1 MPRIA
6 AAEVVAPSQTVAAIP
21 RVRGFPLHW
30 IQPRFAVRSRLVK
43 YAAKRTWPDRP
54 KSWESKGEAE
64 SAEAFALAFAQEHG
78 LGLGTELVVTEL
90 GSEDPD
96 LRFFRVSNTAPYEMA
111 QGEMRGAG
119 PPATPSSPA
128 PAMQPVEPES
138 GDDEAR
144 PTMTMEHL
152 RPFKSMIFYMLKVAF
167 IAGAVIYALGLLF
180 RYLRSVM

>member
-1 MPRIA
+1 
-6 AAEVVAPSQTVAAIP
+6 
-21 RVRGFPLHW
+21 
-30 IQPRFAVRSRLVK
+30 VK
-43 YAAKRTWPDRP
+43 YAAKRTWPDKP

-64 SAEAFALAFAQEHG
+64 SAEAFALAFAEEHG

-96 LRFFRVSNTAPYEMA
+96 LQFFRVASTAPYEVA

-119 PPATPSSPA
+119 SPSSPSSPS
-128 PAMQPVEPES
+128 PATQPAASES
-138 GDDEAR
+138 DDSEAR

-167 IAGAVIYALGLLF
+167 IAGAVIYALGMLF